1 MPAARSLMIA
11 LSVAGAKF
19 LLAGTMHEV
28 SVSVE
33 LGAGSYMKQTTANL
47 SHNEMQLG
55 RVVLGMLLQ
64 TLALLVRKRSGIQ
77 GIRLLQVLTF
87 PGQKQCQPRQAHLS
101 TGTRHLEVAR
111 QRMHSSNVSD
121 GQRPLPCRIGS
132 CVGQT
137 GLRRYGGVGAYGRTC
152 SFAR

>member
-1 MPAARSLMIA
+1 MIA

-101 TGTRHLEVAR
+101 TGTHRLEVAKPR
-111 QRMHSSNVSD
+111 RMQMWPSLSMQTHRSSKQDRFHIVTQLSL
-121 GQRPLPCRIGS
+121 QTIG
-132 CVGQT
+132 
-137 GLRRYGGVGAYGRTC
+137 
-152 SFAR
+152 